1 METFFVGLDQI
12 LTVQNIALMV
22 VGIIVGIVI
31 GAIPGLNV
39 PLAVA
44 LALPFTFKL
53 APLAGIS
60 MLIGI
65 YKGGTY
71 GGSISAIL
79 INVPGT
85 PAAAAT
91 ALDGNALA
99 RQGKAGK
106 ALKLSIYAS
115 IMGELASDIVLI
127 VAAAQIARFALNF
140 GPPEFFA
147 LGLFALTI
155 IGLVSGSG
163 LTRGLIAGAL
173 GILLAMVGLDPI
185 EGEVRMAFGVYE
197 LTGGL
202 KFIALIIGAFAISE
216 ALVQVEKTALKKVSF
231 NVLEVSD
238 NPEDNRVTRD
248 DLKRVLPA
256 MLRGTPL
263 GIFVGA
269 IPGIGS
275 SIAAFLSYGLAKKFS
290 REPEKFGDGA
300 LEGVAAAESANN
312 AVTGSTLI
320 PLLTL
325 GIPGDV
331 ITAIMLGALT
341 VHGLIPGPTLFQQQ
355 GDFISALFIGMLIVT
370 CLHFFIA
377 MIGLPMFIR
386 AVRVPHGV
394 LFPLVIVLCVTGTL
408 VATSSI
414 FDVFVMLGF
423 GVLGYLMVK
432 FGFPIAPLLIGFILG
447 PLVEVSLRQS
457 MVLSD
462 NSPMV
467 FFERPIAAIFFVL
480 TALVMISV
488 AWQRYKELNRSR

>member
-1 METFFVGLDQI
+1 MDQLFVGLDNI
-12 LTVQNIALMV
+12 LTVQNIVLMI
-22 VGIIVGIVI
+22 VGLVIGIVI

-44 LALPFTFKL
+44 LALPFTFSL
-53 APLAGIS
+53 PPLAGLS

-91 ALDGNALA
+91 ALDGHALA

-127 VAAAQIARFALNF
+127 VAAAQIAKIALSF

-155 IGLVSGSG
+155 IGLVSGTG

-173 GILLAMVGLDPI
+173 GILLSTVGIDPI
-185 EGEVRMAFGVYE
+185 EGEVRLAFGVYN

-216 ALVQVEKTALKKVSF
+216 ALVQVEKSAAQKIAF
-231 NVLEVSD
+231 NVLEISD
-238 NPEDNRVTRD
+238 NPEDNRVTRE
-248 DLKRVLPA
+248 DLKKVLPA

-263 GIFVGA
+263 GIFIGA

-275 SIAAFLSYGLAKKFS
+275 SIAAFLSYGLAKKLS
-290 REPEKFGDGA
+290 KEPEKFGHGA
-300 LEGVAAAESANN
+300 IEGIAAAESANN
-312 AVTGSTLI
+312 AVTGSTMI

-341 VHGLIPGPTLFQQQ
+341 VHGLIPGPALFQQQ
-355 GDFISALFIGMLIVT
+355 GDFITALFIGMLIVT
-370 CLHFFIA
+370 CLHFVVA
-377 MIGLPMFIR
+377 MIGLPFFIR
-386 AVRVPHGV
+386 AVRVPRGV
-394 LFPLVIVLCVTGTL
+394 LFPIVIVLCVTGTL

-423 GVLGYLMVK
+423 GILGYLMVK

-457 MVLSD
+457 MILSD
-462 NSPMV
+462 NS
-467 FFERPIAAIFFVL
+467 IAIFFTRPVAAGFVIL
-480 TALVMISV
+480 TCVVVISV
-488 AWQRYKELNRSR
+488 AGQRYKELKAQ

>member
-1 METFFVGLDQI
+1 MEQI
-12 LTVQNIALMV
+12 FSGFEQIFQLQNIVLMV
-22 VGIIVGIVI
+22 IGLIIGIVI

-44 LALPFTFKL
+44 LALLFTFKL
-53 APLAGIS
+53 PALAGLS

-91 ALDGNALA
+91 ALDGNQLA

-106 ALKLSIYAS
+106 ALKLSIIAS
-115 IMGELASDIVLI
+115 VVGELASDIVLI
-127 VAAAQIARFALNF
+127 VAAAQIAVIALKF

-147 LGLFALTI
+147 LGMFALTI
-155 IGLVSGSG
+155 IGLVSGDN

-173 GILLAMVGLDPI
+173 GILLASIGVDPI
-185 EGEVRMAFGVYE
+185 EGEVRLAFGIYE

-216 ALVQVEKTALKKVSF
+216 ALVQAEYSLRNSQDVK
-231 NVLEVSD
+231 VLEVSA
-238 NPEDNRVTRD
+238 NPDDNRITRD
-248 DLKRVLPA
+248 DFKKVLPA
-256 MLRGTPL
+256 ILRGTPL
-263 GIFVGA
+263 GIFIGA

-275 SIAAFLSYGLAKKFS
+275 SIAAFLSYGLSKRLSKN
-290 REPEKFGDGA
+290 PEEFGKGSI
-300 LEGVAAAESANN
+300 EGIAAAESANN

-341 VHGLIPGPTLFQQQ
+341 VHGIIPGPTLFQQQ
-355 GDFISALFIGMLIVT
+355 GNFISALFIGMLIVT
-370 CLHFFIA
+370 CLHFVIA
-377 MIGLPMFIR
+377 WIGLPLFIR
-386 AVRVPHGV
+386 AVRVPKSI
-394 LFPLVIVLCVTGTL
+394 LFPVVIVLCVTGTL
-408 VATSSI
+408 VATSSL

-432 FGFPIAPLLIGFILG
+432 FGFPIAPMLIGFILG
-447 PLVEVSLRQS
+447 PLIEVAFRQS
-457 MVLSD
+457 MILSD
-462 NSPMV
+462 NSLS
-467 FFERPIAAIFFVL
+467 IFFIRPFAAVFVVL
-480 TALVMISV
+480 TIIMSASV
-488 AWQRYKELNRSR
+488 IWQHIKKVEK

>member
-1 METFFVGLDQI
+1 MDQIFIGLEQILQLQNILLMIVGL
-12 LTVQNIALMV
+12 
-22 VGIIVGIVI
+22 IIGIVI

-44 LALPFTFKL
+44 LALPFTFSL
-53 APLAGIS
+53 PPLAGIS

-71 GGSISAIL
+71 GGSIAAIL

-115 IMGELASDIVLI
+115 IFGELVSDLVLI
-127 VAAAQIARFALNF
+127 IAAAQVAKIALSF

-163 LTRGLIAGAL
+163 LTRGLIAGAI
-173 GILLAMVGLDPI
+173 GILLSMVGIDPI
-185 EGEVRMAFGVYE
+185 EGEVRMAFGIYE

-202 KFIALIIGAFAISE
+202 KFISLIIGAFAISE
-216 ALVQVEKTALKKVSF
+216 ALVQVEKSVLKTADFEVLKI
-231 NVLEVSD
+231 SD
-238 NPEDNRVTRD
+238 NPEDNRVSRED
-248 DLKRVLPA
+248 FKKVLPA

-263 GIFVGA
+263 GVFIGA

-275 SIAAFLSYGLAKKFS
+275 SIAAFLSYGVAKKFS
-290 REPEKFGDGA
+290 KEPEKFGNGA
-300 LEGVAAAESANN
+300 IEGVAASESANN

-341 VHGLIPGPTLFQQQ
+341 VHGLIPGPTLFTQQ

-370 CLHFFIA
+370 CLHFVVA
-377 MIGLPMFIR
+377 MIGLPLFIR
-386 AVRVPHGV
+386 AVRVPRGV
-394 LFPLVIVLCVTGTL
+394 LFPMVIVLCVTGTL

-423 GVLGYLMVK
+423 GFLGYLMVK
-432 FGFPIAPLLIGFILG
+432 FGFPIAPMLIGFILG

-457 MVLSD
+457 MILSD
-462 NSPMV
+462 NS
-467 FFERPIAAIFFVL
+467 ISIFFTHPVAAAFIVL
-480 TALVMISV
+480 TMIVVVSV
-488 AWQRYKELNRSR
+488 GWQRYKELKNQ

>member
-12 LTVQNIALMV
+12 LTVQNVALMV
-22 VGIIVGIVI
+22 VGLIVGIVI

-216 ALVQVEKTALKKVSF
+216 ALVQVEQTALKKVSF
-231 NVLEVSD
+231 NVLEVSG

-423 GVLGYLMVK
+423 GVLGYAMVK

-467 FFERPIAAIFFVL
+467 FLERPVAAIFLAL
-480 TALVMISV
+480 TAIVVISV
-488 AWQRYKELNRSR
+488 VWQRHKELNRSI

>member
-1 METFFVGLDQI
+1 MDQLLAGFEQIFQLQNILMMIVGLVI
-12 LTVQNIALMV
+12 
-22 VGIIVGIVI
+22 GIVI

-44 LALPFTFKL
+44 LALPFTFSL
-53 APLAGIS
+53 PPLAGLS

-91 ALDGNALA
+91 AIDGNALA

-115 IMGELASDIVLI
+115 IFGEFASDLVLI
-127 VAAAQIARFALNF
+127 LAAAQVAHFALRF

-147 LGLFALTI
+147 LTLFALTI

-163 LTRGLIAGAL
+163 LTRGIIAGAL
-173 GILLAMVGLDPI
+173 GILLSTVGLDPI
-185 EGEVRMAFGVYE
+185 EGEVRLAFGIYE

-202 KFIALIIGAFAISE
+202 KFIALIIGVFAISE
-216 ALVQVEKTALKKVSF
+216 ALVQVEKSAAKKAKV
-231 NVLEVSD
+231 NVIEISD
-238 NPEDNRVTRD
+238 NLEDNRVTKEEFR
-248 DLKRVLPA
+248 KVMPA
-256 MLRGTPL
+256 MLLGTPL
-263 GIFVGA
+263 GIFIGA

-290 REPEKFGDGA
+290 KEPEKFGKGSF
-300 LEGVAAAESANN
+300 EGIAAAESANN
-312 AVTGSTLI
+312 AVTGSTMI

-331 ITAIMLGALT
+331 VTAIMLGAFT
-341 VHGLIPGPTLFQQQ
+341 VHGLIPGPMLFQQQ
-355 GDFISALFIGMLIVT
+355 GDFITAFFIGMLMVT
-370 CLHFFIA
+370 FLHFAVA
-377 MIGLPMFIR
+377 MIGLPLLVK
-386 AVRVPHGV
+386 AVRVPRGV
-394 LFPLVIVLCVTGTL
+394 LFPIVIVLCITGTL
-408 VATSSI
+408 VSTVNI

-423 GVLGYLMVK
+423 GFLGYLMVK

-457 MVLSD
+457 MIMSD
-462 NSPMV
+462 NSAAI
-467 FFERPIAAIFFVL
+467 FFTRPIAATFVIL
-480 TALVMISV
+480 TCVVVFSV
-488 AWQRYKELNRSR
+488 GWQRYKELNIK

>member
-22 VGIIVGIVI
+22 VGLIVGIVI

-39 PLAVA
+39 PLAIA

-163 LTRGLIAGAL
+163 LIRGLIAGAL

-185 EGEVRMAFGVYE
+185 EGEIRMAFGVYE

-394 LFPLVIVLCVTGTL
+394 LFPLVIVLCGTGTL

>member
-1 METFFVGLDQI
+1 MDQLLVGLDQI
-12 LTVQNIALMV
+12 LTIQNILLMI
-22 VGIIVGIVI
+22 VGLIVGIVI

-91 ALDGNALA
+91 AIDGNALA

-115 IMGELASDIVLI
+115 ILGELASDIVLI

-155 IGLVSGSG
+155 IGLVSGTG

-216 ALVQVEKTALKKVSF
+216 ALVQVEKSAHEKVAF
-231 NVLEVSD
+231 NVVEISD
-238 NPEDNRVTRD
+238 NPEDNRVTRED
-248 DLKRVLPA
+248 FKKVLPA

-290 REPEKFGDGA
+290 KEPEMFGKGSI
-300 LEGVAAAESANN
+300 EGVAAAESANN

-355 GDFISALFIGMLIVT
+355 GDFITALFIGMLLVT
-370 CLHFFIA
+370 FLHFFIA
-377 MIGLPMFIR
+377 MIGLPLFIR
-386 AVRVPHGV
+386 AVRVPRGV
-394 LFPLVIVLCVTGTL
+394 LFPIVIVLCVTGTL
-408 VATSSI
+408 VATASI

-423 GVLGYLMVK
+423 GVLGYVMVK
-432 FGFPIAPLLIGFILG
+432 FGFPVAPLLIGFILG

-457 MVLSD
+457 MILSD
-462 NSPMV
+462 NSMAI
-467 FFERPIAAIFFVL
+467 FFERPVSAVFITL
-480 TALVMISV
+480 TVIVVVSV
-488 AWQRYKELNRSR
+488 AWQRFRELKN

>member
-1 METFFVGLDQI
+1 MGFEQI
-12 LTVQNIALMV
+12 FQLQNIFLMV
-22 VGIIVGIVI
+22 VGLIIGIVI

-53 APLAGIS
+53 PALAGLS

-91 ALDGNALA
+91 ALDGNQLA

-106 ALKLSIYAS
+106 ALKLSIVAS
-115 IMGELASDIVLI
+115 VLGELASDIVLI
-127 VAAAQIARFALNF
+127 VAAAQIANIALEF
-140 GPPEFFA
+140 GPPEFFT

-155 IGLVSGSG
+155 IGLVSGDS

-173 GILLAMVGLDPI
+173 GILLATVGVDPI
-185 EGEVRMAFGVYE
+185 EGEVRLAFGIYE

-216 ALVQVEKTALKKVSF
+216 ALVQAELGFRDSQYVRFLDISA
-231 NVLEVSD
+231 D
-238 NPEDNRVTRD
+238 PDDNRITRED
-248 DLKRVLPA
+248 FRKVLPA
-256 MLRGTPL
+256 MLCGTPL
-263 GIFVGA
+263 GIFIGA
-269 IPGIGS
+269 IPGIGAA
-275 SIAAFLSYGLAKKFS
+275 IAAYLSYGLSKRLSKNS
-290 REPEKFGDGA
+290 DEFGKGSI
-300 LEGVAAAESANN
+300 EGLVAAESANN

-325 GIPGDV
+325 GVPGDV

-341 VHGLIPGPTLFQQQ
+341 VHGIIPGPTLFQQQ

-370 CLHFFIA
+370 CLHFVVA
-377 MIGLPMFIR
+377 WIGLPLFIK
-386 AVRVPHGV
+386 AVRVPRGV
-394 LFPLVIVLCVTGTL
+394 LFPIVIILCVTGTL
-408 VATSSI
+408 VATGSL

-423 GVLGYLMVK
+423 GVLGYFMVK
-432 FGFPIAPLLIGFILG
+432 FGFPIAPMLIGFILG
-447 PLVEVSLRQS
+447 PLVEVSFRQS
-457 MVLSD
+457 MILSE
-462 NSPMV
+462 NSLSIFLTRPFSAV
-467 FFERPIAAIFFVL
+467 FIAL
-480 TALVMISV
+480 TVIMTASV
-488 AWQRYKELNRSR
+488 AWQQLKKVEK